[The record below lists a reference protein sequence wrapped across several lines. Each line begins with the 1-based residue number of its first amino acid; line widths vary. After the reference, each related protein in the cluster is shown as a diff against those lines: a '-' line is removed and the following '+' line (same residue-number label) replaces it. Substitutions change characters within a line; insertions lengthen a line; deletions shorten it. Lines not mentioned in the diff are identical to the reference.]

1 VIKRFKIYKYALAL
15 AVFLIFTAGLL
26 TVCEFSSAADKKYL
40 WLASYD
46 EADSIKSRIAPPEGY
61 KRTAEEPGSFAE
73 WLRSL
78 PLKPGKPPVYLYNK
92 KLKADQSAHYAVV
105 DIGCGTRDLQQCADA
120 VMRLRAEYLFA
131 RGEIKSISFM
141 LSDGKLTPFTGWL
154 KERLIKSGRPAG
166 ETEILKAAT
175 YENFQKY
182 MIYIFSYA
190 GTYSLSKSLK
200 KVKSAK
206 EIRCGDV
213 FVKGGFPGHAVI
225 VADTAANEKGEK
237 VFLLLQSYMPAQDV
251 HVLNNPA
258 GGNLHPWYGADFGET
273 LGTPEW
279 DFTKDQ
285 LMRF

>member
-1 VIKRFKIYKYALAL
+1 MIKRFKIYKFALAL
-15 AVFLIFTAGLL
+15 AACIMLAAAEF
-26 TVCEFSSAADKKYL
+26 TVCAAPSAAGGKYL
-40 WLASYD
+40 WLASYN
-46 EADSIKSRIAPPEGY
+46 EADSINSRIAPPAGY
-61 KRTAEEPGSFAE
+61 KRTAEEPGGFAE

-92 KLKADQSAHYAVV
+92 KLKANQGAHYAVV
-105 DIGCGTRDLQQCADA
+105 DIGCGARDLQQCADA

-131 RGEIKSISFM
+131 RGDIKSISFM
-141 LSDGKLTPFTGWL
+141 LSDKKMASFTGWL
-154 KERLIKSGRPAG
+154 AERLVKSGRPAG
-166 ETEILKAAT
+166 ETEILKAAG

-182 MIYIFSYA
+182 MVYIFSYA

-200 KVKSAK
+200 KVKSVK
-206 EIRCGDV
+206 DIRAGDV

-225 VADTAANEKGEK
+225 VADTAENEKGEK

-258 GGNLHPWYGADFGET
+258 GGTLHPWYGADFGET
-273 LGTPEW
+273 LNTPEW
-279 DFTKDQ
+279 DFTRDE